1 MIHAVLDF
9 PFPTIALI
17 TGHTFGGGCPF
28 SLAFD
33 YRIMNSER
41 GFFCM
46 VAVDFG
52 LHFPGIGAL
61 PKAKL
66 APPVA
71 QKVLLEGH
79 KYTGKEALQD
89 GIVHAIAPPDKMLD
103 VALEYA
109 DIYKAKAKA
118 NVYGLLRGDLVREAI
133 DSLQKVSYVH
143 NPRLI
148 KTNKGKSRL

>member
-1 MIHAVLDF
+1 MLHAVLDF

-66 APPVA
+66 RPMVA
-71 QKVLLEGH
+71 QKVLLEGR
-79 KYTGKEALQD
+79 KYTGKEALED
-89 GIVHAIAPPDKMLD
+89 GVVHAIAPPDKMLD
-103 VALEYA
+103 VALVYA
-109 DIYKAKAKA
+109 NRFKTKAKAD
-118 NVYGLLRGDLVREAI
+118 VYGLLRGDLVREAI

-143 NPRLI
+143 NPR
-148 KTNKGKSRL
+148 KTKTQPARSKL

>member
-1 MIHAVLDF
+1 
-9 PFPTIALI
+9 
-17 TGHTFGGGCPF
+17 
-28 SLAFD
+28 
-33 YRIMNSER
+33 MNSER

-66 APPVA
+66 VPFVA

-79 KYTGKEALQD
+79 RYTGKEALKD
-89 GIVHAIAPPDKMLD
+89 GVVHAIAPPDKMLD

-109 DIYKAKAKA
+109 NRYKVKAKA

-143 NPRLI
+143 NPRHTKMNTGRSKL
-148 KTNKGKSRL
+148 